1 MDVFGRANK
10 RFIFLLL
17 IIHGLFSL
25 ARDNSAKISKR
36 LKEGPV

>member
-1 MDVFGRANK
+1 MNVFGRANK

-17 IIHGLFSL
+17 IIHELFSL
-25 ARDNSAKISKR
+25 ARVDSAKISKR